1 MPFTVK
7 LHNYTTLTFNE
18 SSSEISYNASL
29 QSLVTYSKKIC
40 TSLILEWDGNF
51 ASQIVIVKDSVRV
64 HSMWKVSQ

>member
-29 QSLVTYSKKIC
+29 QSLVTYSKK
-40 TSLILEWDGNF
+40 
-51 ASQIVIVKDSVRV
+51 KSVRL
-64 HSMWKVSQ
+64 